1 MQNAA
6 KKISLMNS
14 RLPFQQDLWA
24 WPNKKSNLTWDSPLC
39 KAPKMLI
46 TLAAQKTSGDIKRL
60 ASITDYPIPPNSDE
74 QLLPQQ
80 H

>member
-1 MQNAA
+1 M
-6 KKISLMNS
+6 
-14 RLPFQQDLWA
+14 RF
-24 WPNKKSNLTWDSPLC
+24 TPLQG
-39 KAPKMLI
+39 PKMLI

-60 ASITDYPIPPNSDE
+60 ASTTYYPITPNSDE

>member
-6 KKISLMNS
+6 KKTSLMNN

-24 WPNKKSNLTWDSPLC
+24 WPNKKIQPHLRFTPLQG
-39 KAPKMLI
+39 PKMLI

-60 ASITDYPIPPNSDE
+60 ASTTYYPIPPNSDE